1 MAKKYRSKKAVER
14 VTNSF
19 IYVILVIISILWLF
33 PFVYLILQSLRAEPG
48 QTTSYFFPKRW
59 TFDNYIH
66 LFTNQGLK
74 YDDKGGDPYIV
85 STGKNNFMLWYG
97 RTLVISIAVTVIQTA
112 IVLVTS
118 YALSRLR
125 FKLRKPLM
133 NLMLVLGMFP
143 GFMAMTALYFLLQ
156 LLGLTQNMSIVGLI
170 LVYVGSSCMGY
181 YICKGFFDTIPKSL
195 DEAARIDGA
204 SRHTVFIK
212 IILPLSKPI
221 IIYTILTAFMAP
233 WGEYMFASL
242 IANGAPDY
250 WNVAVGLR
258 DMIQRES
265 LRNYADGFQ
274 RFCAGGVVVS
284 LPITILFFLLQRYYV
299 EGVTGGSVK
308 G

>member
-19 IYVILVIISILWLF
+19 IYVVLVVISILWLF
-33 PFVYLILQSLRAEPG
+33 PFVYLILQSLRGEPG
-48 QTTSYFFPKRW
+48 TTTSYFFPKEW

-66 LFTNQGLK
+66 LFTNEGVRSR
-74 YDDKGGDPYIV
+74 DGAVV
-85 STGKNNFMLWYG
+85 STGSYNFMLWYG
-97 RTLVISIAVTVIQTA
+97 RTLLISVVVTIIQTA

-242 IANGAPDY
+242 IANGNPSY

-265 LRNYADGFQ
+265 LANYSDSFQ
-274 RFCAGGVVVS
+274 RFCAAGVVVS
-284 LPITILFFLLQRYYV
+284 IPITILFFILQRYYV